1 MKLNIV
7 SNGNEKHAELML
19 RKISERIPV
28 EITDGGL
35 AVSLRIDPSIGR
47 AESYEIS
54 EKDGVYI
61 INGSDSLGLYYG
73 IGKFLHTAI
82 WTDGDLVPAPPKGVK
97 SPDCDLRI
105 MYFSIHNYNWYQTAP
120 TEELEA
126 YVEDMLL
133 WGYNAIHCIVP
144 VMNITAIGD
153 EVFEETVARARR
165 VFLITKKL
173 GMKTSLGINPNQG
186 VLGSPHEFDAEQDKF
201 SRWGGGAGRN
211 LCPSKPGA
219 LEHLKEIWR
228 AKFERFTDIGIDYVH
243 TWPYD
248 EGGCCCDECWPWGA
262 KKYGDTSLAVF
273 EEAKKY
279 FPNVKTVVSTWTFD
293 WHEEGGSGEYEGL
306 YKRLKGDMSGID
318 YLMTD
323 AHGDY
328 PKYVLTHDV
337 IKPIVNFPEISMWG
351 LYPWGGFGANPL
363 PKRFQR
369 IWDSSKRVLS
379 GGMPY
384 SEGIY
389 EDILKI
395 QFAGY
400 YWDKDRNY
408 KDILSEYINYEYRCG
423 DPDKIIEMMEL
434 IEENHADVEEFR
446 PFDTEKAR
454 RALRLAEEV
463 NERLTPKAKA
473 CWRWRILYIRAML
486 DVKRYEYFEAH
497 GLTDKLGLYN
507 LSRRSGYYLK
517 DDETAQELMRELCGY
532 FHTVDYNG
540 QNRWTHPP
548 VDGGDVKDTLK
559 TFIK

>member
-1 MKLNIV
+1 MKITII
-7 SNGNEKHAELML
+7 SNGNDRHAELML
-19 RKISERIPV
+19 RKIGERIPI
-28 EITDGGL
+28 EMGGGL
-35 AVSLRIDPSIGR
+35 SVELNIDPSVGA

-54 EKDGVYI
+54 ESGGAYKI
-61 INGSDSLGLYYG
+61 IGSDTLGLYYG
-73 IGKFLHTAI
+73 IGKFLHTAR
-82 WTDGDLVPAPPKGVK
+82 WTEENFTPEPPAGVMT
-97 SPDCDLRI
+97 PECDLRI

-120 TEELEA
+120 TEALEA

-144 VMNITAIGD
+144 VMNITEIGD

-173 GMKTSLGINPNQG
+173 GMRTSLGINPNQG
-186 VLGSPHEFDAEQDKF
+186 VLGSPHEFDAEQHKF

-228 AKFERFTDIGIDYVH
+228 AKLERFTDIGIDYIH

-262 KKYGDTSLAVF
+262 KKYCDVALAAF
-273 EEAKKY
+273 AEAKKY

-293 WHEEGGSGEYEGL
+293 WHEEGGSGEYAGF
-306 YKRLKGDMSGID
+306 YKRLTGDMSVID

-323 AHGDY
+323 AHRDY
-328 PKYVLTHDV
+328 PEYVLTHDV
-337 IKPIVNFPEISMWG
+337 IKPIINFPEISMWG

-363 PKRFQR
+363 PRRFQR

-384 SEGIY
+384 SEGLY

-400 YWDKDRNY
+400 YWKKDTNY
-408 KDILSEYINYEYRCG
+408 REILSEYINYEYRTR
-423 DPDKIIEMMEL
+423 DFDKIIEIMEL
-434 IEENHADVEEFR
+434 IEDNHTEVEELR
-446 PFDTEKAR
+446 TFDLEKAR
-454 RALRLAEEV
+454 FALRLANEV
-463 NERLTPKAKA
+463 NETLPECARNA
-473 CWRWRILYIRAML
+473 WRWRILYIRAAL
-486 DVKRYEYFEAH
+486 DVKRYEYFESH
-497 GLTDKLGLYN
+497 GMLEPLDLKN

-517 DDETAQELMRELCGY
+517 GDAEAQKLMRELCGY

-548 VDGGDVKDTLK
+548 IDGGDVADTLK
-559 TFIK
+559 TSL